1 MKRKSLLLKEKIKNR
16 LKKVFTESQ
25 AEELA
30 DILMEVYP
38 EHEIAEM
45 KEAITNLGKDVRE
58 LTKSVAILSEK
69 IKELAEAQKRT
80 EKRVEELAEA
90 QKRSEERIEELAE
103 AQKRSEERIEE
114 LAEAQKRSEERI
126 EELAEAQKRSEERIE
141 ELAEGQARMQEAI
154 TRLAIGLDELR
165 KQVGGISHALGYAL
179 ENEAF
184 RMLPGI
190 LKEKY
195 GITIKKKFIRKEID
209 GYEINIFG
217 IGTKDGKEV
226 LIIGEAE
233 VKISGKPK
241 PGRGIFKD
249 LEKKTSIIK
258 RHYPG
263 KEIVKVIVTHFAGN
277 AVIKEARKQG
287 IILIQ
292 SFEW

>member
-90 QKRSEERIEELAE
+90 QKRSEE
-103 AQKRSEERIEE
+103 K
-114 LAEAQKRSEERI
+114 I

-241 PGRGIFKD
+241 PGRGIFRD

>member
-1 MKRKSLLLKEKIKNR
+1 
-16 LKKVFTESQ
+16 
-25 AEELA
+25 
-30 DILMEVYP
+30 MEVYP

-126 EELAEAQKRSEERIE
+126 K

-241 PGRGIFKD
+241 PGGGIFKD

-277 AVIKEARKQG
+277 AVVKEARKQG